1 MESYVY
7 SLFVVPL
14 VALLPAQ
21 FAYGA
26 AILRSDMRYKLA
38 NNLSRKV
45 ENRIELLFG
54 SQFRA
59 EERRSLARDY
69 FRNQSCEA
77 IDAMRLLGRGEELLR
92 LVEVRGKKN
101 LDDALAKGK
110 GVILCSVHLG
120 SPRCCFSVLGA
131 LGFPITLVANWS
143 FTRDQGGFP
152 LRWMIDQLVWSKPL
166 TSHLRGPNIR
176 AERFGVAMQV
186 VKLLQKNEVVGIM
199 LDGLIGPKDS
209 TKRVQVDF
217 LDGKASLAPGAIT
230 IAQLTGAPVLTMVM
244 HRFRDWR
251 HQVLEIWP
259 PAHIDADAQSSF
271 RRCLSVIE
279 TMIRRYPAQWH
290 MWRSSNS
297 IQRIFVPSEIMQPI
311 REPEMPQPQIYR

>member
-1 MESYVY
+1 MIPQTTPALNLPKRLFLRMESYVY

-21 FAYGA
+21 FAYGV

-38 NNLSRKV
+38 SNLSRRV

-54 SQFRA
+54 SQFTA

-77 IDAMRLLGRGEELLR
+77 IDAMRLLGRGEELLQ

-131 LGFPITLVANWS
+131 LGFPMTLLANWS

-176 AERFGVAMQV
+176 AERFG
-186 VKLLQKNEVVGIM
+186 
-199 LDGLIGPKDS
+199 
-209 TKRVQVDF
+209 
-217 LDGKASLAPGAIT
+217 
-230 IAQLTGAPVLTMVM
+230 
-244 HRFRDWR
+244 
-251 HQVLEIWP
+251 
-259 PAHIDADAQSSF
+259 
-271 RRCLSVIE
+271 
-279 TMIRRYPAQWH
+279 
-290 MWRSSNS
+290 
-297 IQRIFVPSEIMQPI
+297 
-311 REPEMPQPQIYR
+311 